1 MAVAEALLQG
11 LEHEEIETDETE
23 PASLD
28 WFLAMLQ
35 AAMTE
40 VMASEGKPLQKANAV
55 ARLGNLYLKACRT
68 QELQAAN
75 RALARRVA
83 ALEER
88 LATTESRVSAAER
101 PSREARPP
109 ALTAGLM
116 PETMR
121 ARRPRSQEG
130 VPPPGAGRGAQAS
143 DRKLVTALAP
153 GRASP

>member
-1 MAVAEALLQG
+1 MD
-11 LEHEEIETDETE
+11 TDDPE

-40 VMASEGKPLQKANAV
+40 VMASEGTPLQKANAV

-68 QELQAAN
+68 KELQAAN

-88 LATTESRVSAAER
+88 LATTESRMSAAER

-109 ALTAGLM
+109 ALVTALAAGSG
-116 PETMR
+116 PETRR
-121 ARRPRSQEG
+121 AGRPRSQEG
-130 VPPPGAGRGAQAS
+130 APTRGAGRAS
-143 DRKLVTALAP
+143 PVKGRELVSALAP